1 MAVPGPLGEGRA
13 RPAQTWKGTT
23 RAAVPAGER
32 HGDLDVDR
40 GKGSCEGKG
49 CTPKKGP
56 VRVDLGPACFPPPM
70 PISPSPGSQSGSPP
84 WGMTGRF
91 HGDASHSRS
100 PPPPVNC
107 LRPLVSVGGEPTQGP
122 QHPIILMPPTPERG
136 RAGARMAVVGLG
148 VGAAGRCG
156 TPALRCPPES
166 RDQHD
171 SSLSRFLSLSSHSV
185 SLHCLQSPPPDTPSD
200 AGCWEKEVS
209 QSCQV
214 AVVGSRRPA
223 PLLVSWS
230 VCSDGH

>member
-1 MAVPGPLGEGRA
+1 M
-13 RPAQTWKGTT
+13 
-23 RAAVPAGER
+23 PAGER

-136 RAGARMAVVGLG
+136 RAGVRMAVVGLG

-171 SSLSRFLSLSSHSV
+171 SSLSRFLSVFSLCVPPLPSISSPRHTLGCGLLGEGGLSELPGSCRGFSSASSTSGQLV
-185 SLHCLQSPPPDTPSD
+185 CLQ
-200 AGCWEKEVS
+200 
-209 QSCQV
+209 
-214 AVVGSRRPA
+214 
-223 PLLVSWS
+223 
-230 VCSDGH
+230 